1 MLNWKKI
8 YELNENNNK
17 KAGTA
22 FEQLA
27 LEYLSNVYGQY
38 SWKNTKSS
46 WDGNRDF
53 VSLML
58 DNIWGEAKYK
68 KDSSALR
75 RQDVDPT
82 MISGFLDGKIKLVFI
97 ITNGTIPQTIN
108 ARINET
114 AIKCG
119 FTVVC
124 ITQIQ
129 LEYWLIAHPKQYNKF
144 FKEKLPPTHSIDAVS
159 IDDVRLECRLE
170 AGFESSYIEPEF
182 VEGNIYHLCIT
193 FCCNTQLDCTINEK
207 PEYPFQF
214 LDSPKIQLSPGIQ
227 ERCFIVKVTR
237 ESSKP
242 IILEFI
248 QADGTILQHVLD
260 IRIISNKN
268 PKLIYSQQ
276 EFVKMNICD
285 TLRRLPEGDFNHII
299 ALQGK
304 TGYGKTFLMREM
316 AKDLSFSFVVAVLQC
331 LPQSYVGINC
341 MKLCQT
347 IIYFNYGDIY
357 HKTDENDRENKD
369 FYKYLLL
376 KNNHEK
382 IISDE
387 LLLDIFEGCFDRII
401 AKNVIKRLSKDSSAI
416 IIKNSRFAR
425 RHILLID
432 DIHLLTPE
440 ESSVFKMILL
450 QLKCNYNNSGLIFS
464 YENFLCDEVEIFP
477 YKLEGLKEGDIIE
490 TLKFNLTEQ
499 QYLPFCS
506 IVEKLP
512 RQPQMLSEVVSFM
525 KGNFITQVPY
535 VNINEY
541 ITQIHNNRLSN
552 FKFSLTEKEKII
564 MELIFNFPNGI
575 SENLFSKVKIEKEI
589 LLTLCDKGCIIYFDC
604 RYFPCLDYF
613 YYTYKNQYRNFVVNE
628 KSTKYLCELLDNACE
643 DSMFDTFRAQTLL
656 LQCNPQLYSEAKK
669 TFKNKIFHYINMG
682 QYREAMLYG
691 ELFSFDILNAEE
703 QRNKIDLEA
712 LFYYGIASIHC
723 DSQRRAIEIFT
734 YIKNNAKKNS
744 LLFFRASAELL
755 NNKYSRFQIDNTLS
769 EAIALKYAISSS
781 LKRDA
786 DENSLDTHQLRIAY
800 STCQNRL
807 MMIYFLLDDYENA
820 TSVYNNF
827 CAYHSSIPSCIFTD
841 KYDSMLLEWKMD
853 YARGSALYDFRNAVE
868 LDEYCYNN
876 FSENLDFR
884 RKVLCKMDMIFLQA
898 IENRNYDYAI
908 SELILCKQNLVEK
921 GIVSENMKASIKIAY
936 CRLMKYVS
944 IPELN
949 NVVLLA
955 PFVEEIYS
963 EVFCTQLETRLI
975 VQGRTGYI
983 LNNLLAVLHLI
994 KGEISCAT
1002 EQLDHNLRL
1011 IKSCGIEYR
1020 RIIQHNLQHLNYIKK
1035 IDWYH
1040 PNTVLY
1046 PDTYYLD
1053 IRVW

>member
-1 MLNWKKI
+1 MLNWKKL
-8 YELNENNNK
+8 YELNANNNK

-27 LEYLSNVYGQY
+27 LAYLSNVYGQY

-97 ITNGTIPQTIN
+97 ITNGTIPQTIYS
-108 ARINET
+108 RISET

-129 LEYWLIAHPKQYNKF
+129 LEYWLIAHPEQYINF
-144 FKEKLPPTHSIDAVS
+144 FKEKLPTTHSMDAVS

-170 AGFESSYIEPEF
+170 SNFESSYIEPEF

-193 FCCNTQLDCTINEK
+193 FSCNTQLDCTINEK

-214 LDSPKIQLSPGIQ
+214 LESPKIQLSPGIQ
-227 ERCFIVKVTR
+227 KKYFIVKVTR
-237 ESSKP
+237 ESNKP

-248 QADGTILQHVLD
+248 QADGTVLQYVLD

-268 PKLIYSQQ
+268 PKLIYAHQ
-276 EFVKMNICD
+276 EFIKMNICD
-285 TLRRLPEGDFNHII
+285 TLHRLPEGDFNHII

-304 TGYGKTFLMREM
+304 TGYGKTFLMREV
-316 AKDLSFSFVVAVLQC
+316 AKDLSFSFVVATLQC

-347 IIYFNYGDIY
+347 IMFFNYGDIY
-357 HKTDENDRENKD
+357 HKTDEKDIENKN

-376 KNNHEK
+376 KHNHEK

-401 AKNVIKRLSKDSSAI
+401 AKNVISRLSKDSSSI
-416 IIKNSRFAR
+416 IIKKSRFAR

-432 DIHLLTPE
+432 DIHLLASE
-440 ESSVFKMILL
+440 EITVFKMILS
-450 QLKCNYNNSGLIFS
+450 QLKYGYNNSGLIFS
-464 YENFLCDEVEIFP
+464 YEDFVCDEVEIFP
-477 YKLEGLKEGDIIE
+477 YKLEGLKEDDIIE
-490 TLKFNLTEQ
+490 TLKCNLTNQ

-506 IVEKLP
+506 IVKKLP
-512 RQPQMLSEVVSFM
+512 HHPQMISEVISFI
-525 KGNFITQVPY
+525 KSNFNTQIPY

-541 ITQIHNNRLSN
+541 ITQIYNNRLTN
-552 FKFSLTEKEKII
+552 FKFDLTEKEKIV

-575 SENLFSKVKIEKEI
+575 SENLFCKVKIEKEI
-589 LLTLCDKGCIIYFDC
+589 LIELCDKGCIIYFEY

-613 YYTYKNQYRNFVVNE
+613 CFTYNNQNRSSISNT
-628 KSTKYLCELLDNACE
+628 KLAKYLCNLLDNACE
-643 DSMFDTFRAQTLL
+643 DPMFDTFRAQTLL
-656 LQCNPQLYSEAKK
+656 LQCNPQLYLEAKN
-669 TFKNKIFHYINMG
+669 TFKNKIFNYINMG

-703 QRNKIDLEA
+703 QCNKIDLEA
-712 LFYYGIASIHC
+712 LFYYGIALVHC

-734 YIKNNAKKNS
+734 YIKNNSTNNS

-755 NNKYSRFQIDNTLS
+755 NNKYSRFQIDNTFS

-781 LKRDA
+781 ISKYA
-786 DENSLDTHQLRIAY
+786 DENSLDTHHLRIAY
-800 STCQNRL
+800 STCLNRL

-820 TSVYNNF
+820 TNVYNNF
-827 CAYHSSIPSCIFTD
+827 CAYHSTIPSCIFTD
-841 KYDSMLLEWKMD
+841 KYNSMLLEWKMD
-853 YARGSALYDFRNAVE
+853 YARGSALYDLGNAVE
-868 LDEYCYNN
+868 LDKYCYNN

-898 IENRNYDYAI
+898 IENMNYDYAI
-908 SELILCKQNLVEK
+908 SELILCQQELEKK

-936 CRLMKYVS
+936 CRLMKYAC
-944 IPELN
+944 IPELSN
-949 NVVLLA
+949 IVLLA

-963 EVFCTQLETRLI
+963 EVFCTQLETRLL

-983 LNNLLAVLHLI
+983 LNNLLAVLHII
-994 KGEISCAT
+994 KGDISCAT
-1002 EQLDHNLRL
+1002 EQLEQNMKL
-1011 IKSCGIEYR
+1011 IQSCGIEYR
-1020 RIIQHNLQHLNYIKK
+1020 RLIQHNLQNLNYIKK
-1035 IDWYH
+1035 IDWYYQ
-1040 PNTVLY
+1040 NKVLY